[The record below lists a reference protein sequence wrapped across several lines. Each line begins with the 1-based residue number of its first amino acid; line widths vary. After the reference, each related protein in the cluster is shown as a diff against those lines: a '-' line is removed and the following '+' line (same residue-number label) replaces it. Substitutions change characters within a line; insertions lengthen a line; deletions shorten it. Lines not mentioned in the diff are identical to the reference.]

1 MESRPIPLGYTDTI
15 ETARE
20 ELSDSDCAL
29 VLREGEVI
37 ALFTT
42 SLLP

>member
-1 MESRPIPLGYTDTI
+1 LESRPVPLGYTDTI

-20 ELSDSDCAL
+20 ELSDADCAL

-37 ALFTT
+37 E
-42 SLLP
+42 LLTASDLP